1 MSPDK
6 LIRMANE
13 IAVFFRSQPGPDQAE
28 RVAAHLKDYWGP
40 EMRADLKARAKGH
53 ERELHDLVRQALPL
67 I

>member
-6 LIRMANE
+6 LIRMANQ
-13 IAVFFRSQPGPDQAE
+13 IAVFFRSQPVPDQAE

-40 EMRADLKARAKGH
+40 EMREDLKARAKDH
-53 ERELHDLVRQALPL
+53 ERELDDLVRRALPL

>member
-6 LIRMANE
+6 LIRMAND

-53 ERELHDLVRQALPL
+53 ERELDDLVRRALPL